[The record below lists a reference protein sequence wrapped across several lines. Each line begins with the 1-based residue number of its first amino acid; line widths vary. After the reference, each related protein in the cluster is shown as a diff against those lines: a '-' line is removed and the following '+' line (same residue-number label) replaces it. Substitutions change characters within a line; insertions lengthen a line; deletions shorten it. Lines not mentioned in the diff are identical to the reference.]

1 MGQMTSTVQSPQ
13 TISGKSGSMGDI
25 VSQAADQTGLN
36 TDTFAPAANIQT
48 QQGLQSPITPIQST
62 PPVGQS
68 SGKNGIQGS
77 QGAVTFPGQDGQP
90 AMGKPN
96 NYSNTVGSW
105 DNSSTQPSQ
114 TRGKGSYSANGGKSK
129 GQ

>member
-1 MGQMTSTVQSPQ
+1 MTSTVQSPQ
-13 TISGKSGSMGDI
+13 TTSGKSGGMGDA
-25 VSQAADQTGLN
+25 VSQAADQAGLN
-36 TDTFAPAANIQT
+36 TDTFAPANQT

-68 SGKNGIQGS
+68 SGKGGLQGS
-77 QGAVTFPGQDGQP
+77 QGAVTFPGQGGQP
-90 AMGKPN
+90 SMGQPN

-114 TRGKGSYSANGGKSK
+114 PHGKGSYSANGGKSK